1 MKKDYILLLIFIVT
15 LLIIF
20 FSKRKTIER
29 IAGEVVTTVQI
40 SANKLLFN
48 MFKEKHKKLV
58 LRIFSRIGVEDI
70 SSNIFLDRIVAMI
83 ITESSGKEKA
93 VGLSG
98 EIGLMQIMPK
108 TFQLLKN
115 KYRVFLGD
123 IKFSD
128 LFDIEKNILVGSL
141 LLYDNYKQSLRNLDL
156 ATQRYNS
163 HTAWLSNE
171 GSEPGKIYLKKV
183 KSLLT

>member
-20 FSKRKTIER
+20 FSKRKKIEEV
-29 IAGEVVTTVQI
+29 AEEVVTTVQT
-40 SANKLLFN
+40 SAKKILFS
-48 MFKEKHKKLV
+48 MFKEKYRKTIIK
-58 LRIFSRIGVEDI
+58 IFNDIGIEKELQGT
-70 SSNIFLDRIVAMI
+70 FLDRVVAVI

-93 VGLSG
+93 VGSSG
-98 EIGLMQIMPK
+98 EVGLMQIMSK
-108 TFQLLKN
+108 TLDLLKK
-115 KYRVFLGD
+115 KYVIIKD
-123 IKFSD
+123 IKFTD

-141 LLYDNYKQSLRNLDL
+141 LLYDNYKQSKRNLDL

-163 HTAWLSNE
+163 HTAWLSKE